1 MLRFALL
8 CVTFSIVRPL
18 SAQYV
23 IGATAGLHRLDLR
36 GRPSEGHAS
45 ARFYNIARP
54 DVNFGLFYRER
65 CGAHTNLGLDLTW
78 MRNEFDASLYE
89 GSLAGGTQTTAHVVL
104 HTINLAVLP
113 EVRLSARYSAV
124 VRFGMAVGVR
134 VAGTMSGTR
143 YEQWPY
149 NWQVVTLNDAIP
161 DVFGGE
167 LRALFGFGFQV
178 PVGARNMITI
188 DPYLARGSLMLK
200 RDPGSI
206 SNEVGLRL
214 GWVLRMKGKGLTRW
228 LSEHVP
234 TPPDG
239 PNWP

>member
-1 MLRFALL
+1 MLRLPILWLAVAVVQQLGAQFDVGAALG
-8 CVTFSIVRPL
+8 VQRSDI
-18 SAQYV
+18 
-23 IGATAGLHRLDLR
+23 R
-36 GRPSEGHAS
+36 GRPSVGHTSAS
-45 ARFYNIARP
+45 FYNVDRP
-54 DVNFGLFYRER
+54 QANFGLFYRER
-65 CGAHTNLGLDLTW
+65 HGSHTNLGLELTW
-78 MRNEFDASLYE
+78 MRSEFDASLYE
-89 GSLAGGTQTTAHVVL
+89 GSLAGGTRTSAHVVL
-104 HTINLAVLP
+104 HTMNLAVLP

-124 VRFGMAVGVR
+124 VRFGLAAGVR

-149 NWQVVTLNDAIP
+149 HWQVVTFSDARP

-167 LRALFGFGFQV
+167 LRALFGFGFQA
-178 PVGARNMITI
+178 PVGPRNRITI
-188 DPYLARGSLMLK
+188 DLYCARGSLLLK

-214 GWVLRMKGKGLTRW
+214 GWALRMKGKGFTRW
-228 LSEHVP
+228 LDERMT